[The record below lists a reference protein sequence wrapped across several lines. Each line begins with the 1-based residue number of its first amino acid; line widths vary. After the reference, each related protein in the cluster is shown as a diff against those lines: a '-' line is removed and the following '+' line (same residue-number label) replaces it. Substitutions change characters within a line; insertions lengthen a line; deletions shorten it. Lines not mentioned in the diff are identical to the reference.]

1 MKNLK
6 ISIIV
11 PFKNAAEYLPRC
23 VESIRRQSGNIEAI
37 FIDDGS
43 EDNGAER
50 LAKFSDRWPWGKNI
64 LLENEFLPGVGG
76 ARNTGLKY
84 ASGDWITF
92 LDADD
97 ELLPDAWNKYTNMI
111 DNANGAKI
119 LQANH
124 LRHIVRTGAT
134 VRKYENPSGL
144 YELPAL
150 PEMWAPV
157 WNKLYKRDIIRN
169 ISFRDLRFGEDEM
182 FNIECLEKAGS
193 IRNTAVDLMQHNL
206 ENPESLSRTKGA
218 ADLRNLLAAL
228 VQEMSW
234 AEAPEMKR
242 AIYNTIVQHV
252 ETGWFQKIMCEE

>member
-1 MKNLK
+1 MEKTK

-23 VESIRRQSGNIEAI
+23 VRSLQRQKGNLEFI
-37 FIDDGS
+37 FVDDNSEDDGPEQLS
-43 EDNGAER
+43 KVLNIGAR
-50 LAKFSDRWPWGKNI
+50 HVI
-64 LLENEFLPGVGG
+64 HLENEFLPGVSG

-97 ELLPDAWNKYTNMI
+97 ELLPDAWDKYTNMI

-228 VQEMSW
+228 IQEMSW

-252 ETGWFQKIMCEE
+252 ETGWFQKIICGE